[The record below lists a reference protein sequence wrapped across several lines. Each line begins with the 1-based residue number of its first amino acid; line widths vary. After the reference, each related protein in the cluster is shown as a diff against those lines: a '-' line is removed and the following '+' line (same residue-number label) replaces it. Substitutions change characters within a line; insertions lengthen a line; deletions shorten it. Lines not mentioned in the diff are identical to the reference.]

1 MVLIDT
7 SAWLFA
13 LKKDFHPT
21 IKKRIEELL
30 LESDVAI
37 NGMIELELLGG
48 ARSENEY
55 NRLKNRLEALYY
67 VEADRPLWY
76 LASKIAFDLKRK
88 GMSIP
93 YPDIVIAA
101 SALKEGAVLIHADSH
116 FDLIAEHTDL
126 KVESLVSLIMQE

>member
-1 MVLIDT
+1 MVIC
-7 SAWLFA
+7 
-13 LKKDFHPT
+13 LKKRLSPYNK
-21 IKKRIEELL
+21 KKRIEELL

>member
-1 MVLIDT
+1 MVIC
-7 SAWLFA
+7 
-13 LKKDFHPT
+13 LKKRLPPYNK
-21 IKKRIEELL
+21 KKRIEELL

>member
-1 MVLIDT
+1 MVIC
-7 SAWLFA
+7 
-13 LKKDFHPT
+13 LKKRLSPYNK
-21 IKKRIEELL
+21 KKRIEELL

-48 ARSENEY
+48 ARSEKEY

-126 KVESLVSLIMQE
+126 KVESLVSLIMQG

>member
-13 LKKDFHPT
+13 LKKDFHPA